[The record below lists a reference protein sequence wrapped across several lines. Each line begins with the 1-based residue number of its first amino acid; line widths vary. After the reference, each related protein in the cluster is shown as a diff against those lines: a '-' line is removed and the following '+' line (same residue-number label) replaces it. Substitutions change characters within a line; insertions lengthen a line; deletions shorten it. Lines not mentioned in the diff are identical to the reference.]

1 MSKKIPHAGDIE
13 SPNLR
18 FGHFKVI
25 IGYVRKYKPKQI
37 NSVSYNTIPLLR
49 NAGSQPFKQ
58 YSLGLSKDLTP
69 PLSPKYYKNF
79 EILGANLCAFYL
91 DPSIVQRFAPFY

>member
-58 YSLGLSKDLTP
+58 YSLYLSKDLTLL
-69 PLSPKYYKNF
+69 LSHKYYKKF
-79 EILGANLCAFYL
+79 TFWAQISVLFILL
-91 DPSIVQRFAPFY
+91 PQ